1 MKSFLAKH
9 WFFVGIAVVSMAAFI
24 FPAAGVVIKEY
35 RILKIGIFLVFL
47 ITGLSLDTR
56 SILDQMKNIRV
67 LPASL
72 ISSLLLIPLFT
83 WMLANLVFPREP
95 DFIVGAVIIAAAPV
109 TVASGTIMTAMAL
122 GNVTLSLFI
131 CVAGNLAALL
141 TMPLVLSFLLR
152 FGHPIDLPVL
162 AILNS
167 LFLTV
172 LLPTVIGQILQPKI
186 RKYLAPWKSFFSIF
200 SQCVVLLIIFNAIS
214 ASADRIGDAGM
225 ATILLLGFMVM
236 LHALILIFN
245 WGVAR
250 LIRLDPS
257 STSAFTIHTSQKTL
271 TVSYVVWAGYFAA
284 SFPLAMLPGIVYH
297 MVQLIM
303 DTFVARLFRRHA
315 EKRHSRS
322 VT

>member
-1 MKSFLAKH
+1 MKSFLARH
-9 WFFVGIAVVSMAAFI
+9 WFFIGIAVVSMAAFI

-67 LPASL
+67 LLASL
-72 ISSLLLIPLFT
+72 ISSLLLIPVFT
-83 WMLANLVFPREP
+83 WMLALLVFPHEA

-167 LFLTV
+167 LLLTV

-186 RKYLAPWKSFFSIF
+186 RKYLVPWKSFFSIF

-225 ATILLLGFMVM
+225 AIILLLGFMIM

-303 DTFVARLFRRHA
+303 DTFVARFFRQHA
-315 EKRHSRS
+315 EKRHARS
-322 VT
+322 IT